1 MFLRFY
7 RKNKV
12 AVSCFVFKNAFTAM
26 IQENRPQLKNKQSLK
41 KQTAENFSAILNF
54 SDLLYDILF
63 KKSIIYKATKDD

>member
-1 MFLRFY
+1 
-7 RKNKV
+7 
-12 AVSCFVFKNAFTAM
+12 M
-26 IQENRPQLKNKQSLK
+26 IQENRPQLKNEQSLK